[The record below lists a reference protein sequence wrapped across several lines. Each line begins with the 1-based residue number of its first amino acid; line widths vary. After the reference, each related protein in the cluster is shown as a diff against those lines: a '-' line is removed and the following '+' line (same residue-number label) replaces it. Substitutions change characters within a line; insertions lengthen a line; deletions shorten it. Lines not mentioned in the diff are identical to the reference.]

1 MSLAKIRDIPNLIKK
16 LGDGEYRIKVK
27 DKRIVIFSKNTRY
40 ENEEIKKILDEVGE
54 NENWIYLR
62 MWYNKNIKDRGWKA
76 SASNAPLS

>member
-1 MSLAKIRDIPNLIKK
+1 MSLVRIRHIPKIIHE

-54 NENWIYLR
+54 NE
-62 MWYNKNIKDRGWKA
+62 KDEY
-76 SASNAPLS
+76 

>member
-40 ENEEIKKILDEVGE
+40 ENEEIKKILEEVQDE
-54 NENWIYLR
+54 
-62 MWYNKNIKDRGWKA
+62 KD
-76 SASNAPLS
+76 